1 MYERKNKM
9 EVYYESIPEG
19 IDLTTKFNTY
29 ILAFCPDTDSWFAT
43 NERFFFYEYPKEF
56 DSEVE
61 AIQFFKQ
68 NPQLFLDVENRI
80 MKVFQPKFCFSGFYL
95 ENTSEFIKV

>member
-1 MYERKNKM
+1 M
-9 EVYYESIPEG
+9 EVYYKSIPDG
-19 IDLTTKFNTY
+19 IDLTTKFDTY

-56 DSEVE
+56 NSEAE

-68 NPQLFLDVENRI
+68 NLQLFLDEEFRI
-80 MKVFQPKFCFSGFYL
+80 MKVFQPGFCFDGIYL
-95 ENTSEFIKV
+95 ENTGELIRI